1 MQTKFFPYQHAQ
13 TIKKKKNTHKGQTK
27 PRRTFPKILQK
38 KIDIIP

>member
-1 MQTKFFPYQHAQ
+1 MQTKFFPYQHTQ
-13 TIKKKKNTHKGQTK
+13 TIKKKTHKGQTK